1 MNFGSFEVNCFMD
14 KKLKIGLV
22 FMVAA
27 VVLMPIAVLLKSVSE
42 VATIALLIFTMC
54 LELIGLVFVIWSILK
69 RRKSENLLP

>member
-1 MNFGSFEVNCFMD
+1 MD

-69 RRKSENLLP
+69 RRKS